1 MNKELY
7 NKLNREFN
15 IKVFNECLDSR
26 DYRCLKKFLEAS
38 DVAYGGFGGIIPVPK
53 NKLIDILKEEYI
65 DDPHYWINSMV
76 DFGMLQN
83 HYGIA
88 HRSVNYANESY
99 ETFGINPEY
108 RDIIN
113 LKYFAEHEI
122 V

>member
-38 DVAYGGFGGIIPVPK
+38 DVAYGGFGGIIPLEK
-53 NKLIDILKEEYI
+53 DKLIAILKEEYI
-65 DDPHYWINSMV
+65 ENPEYWIASLT

-83 HYGIA
+83 N
-88 HRSVNYANESY
+88 RSTFFDGNSYKEVNITY
-99 ETFGINPEY
+99 TVNPMY
-108 RDIIN
+108 RNIIN